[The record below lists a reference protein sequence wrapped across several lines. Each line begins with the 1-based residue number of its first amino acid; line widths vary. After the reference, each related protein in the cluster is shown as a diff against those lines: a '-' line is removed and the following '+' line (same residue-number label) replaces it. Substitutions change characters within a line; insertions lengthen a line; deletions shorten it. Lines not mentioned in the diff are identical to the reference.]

1 MSPISHIDEGDNCNN
16 CARVLKNGWVPSL
29 EGSVP
34 IIKDGYAVAVALLA
48 GTIFLSMVFLPG
60 ALTHTVGLGGGKSS
74 SPTETFGRRN
84 G

>member
-16 CARVLKNGWVPSL
+16 CARVLKNGWVL

-48 GTIFLSMVFLPG
+48 GTIFLLMVFLPG
-60 ALTHTVGLGGGKSS
+60 ALTHTVGLGREVVFSD
-74 SPTETFGRRN
+74 
-84 G
+84 

>member
-1 MSPISHIDEGDNCNN
+1 MSSISHIDEGDNCNN
-16 CARVLKNGWVPSL
+16 CARVLKNGWIASL

-60 ALTHTVGLGGGKSS
+60 ALTHTRWREVVFSD
-74 SPTETFGRRN
+74 
-84 G
+84 

>member
-1 MSPISHIDEGDNCNN
+1 MSSISRIDEGDNCNN
-16 CARVLKNGWVPSL
+16 CARVLKNGWVL

-60 ALTHTVGLGGGKSS
+60 ALTHTRWREVVFSD
-74 SPTETFGRRN
+74 
-84 G
+84 

>member
-1 MSPISHIDEGDNCNN
+1 MSSISRIDEGDNGNN
-16 CARVLKNGWVPSL
+16 CARVLKNGWIASL

-60 ALTHTVGLGGGKSS
+60 ALTHTVGLGREVVFSD
-74 SPTETFGRRN
+74 
-84 G
+84 

>member
-1 MSPISHIDEGDNCNN
+1 MKAITATTALECSEMVG
-16 CARVLKNGWVPSL
+16 VGSL

-60 ALTHTVGLGGGKSS
+60 ALTHTRWREVVFSD
-74 SPTETFGRRN
+74 
-84 G
+84 